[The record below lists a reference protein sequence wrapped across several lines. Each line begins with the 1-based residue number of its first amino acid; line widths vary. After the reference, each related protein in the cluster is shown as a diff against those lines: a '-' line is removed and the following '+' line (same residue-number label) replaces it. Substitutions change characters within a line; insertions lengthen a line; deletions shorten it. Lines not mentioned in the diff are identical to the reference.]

1 MRINKNILVSKFLII
16 LEMSKSKRL
25 INDVSSSSDDSD
37 IGEVLIGNEEEL
49 DDHEKHLENLVFG
62 IN

>member
-1 MRINKNILVSKFLII
+1 
-16 LEMSKSKRL
+16 MSKSKRL

-37 IGEVLIGNEEEL
+37 IGEVLIDNEEEL

>member
-1 MRINKNILVSKFLII
+1 
-16 LEMSKSKRL
+16 MSKSKRL
-25 INDVSSSSDDSD
+25 INDVSSSSDVSD
-37 IGEVLIGNEEEL
+37 TGEVLIDNEEEL

>member
-1 MRINKNILVSKFLII
+1 
-16 LEMSKSKRL
+16 MSKSKRL